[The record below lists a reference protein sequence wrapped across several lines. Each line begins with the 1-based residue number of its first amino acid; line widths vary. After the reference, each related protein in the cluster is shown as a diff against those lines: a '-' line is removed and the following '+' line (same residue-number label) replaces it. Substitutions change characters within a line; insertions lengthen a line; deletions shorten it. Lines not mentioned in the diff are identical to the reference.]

1 VVRPFTII
9 MDLTERCNL
18 KCIMCH
24 FSATDRLSFPPHN
37 VKLSED
43 GNMPVPVFEKIA
55 ADLFP
60 RSRRV
65 ALACAAE
72 PMIHPKFQSIVAIA
86 GRYGV
91 PELWFPTNLLAL
103 TEATARAL
111 IEAGVWTVAASID
124 GMTKETYEKIRV
136 PAKFE
141 RLTAN
146 LELLARVKAERR
158 SKLPR
163 LRIIFTWMKSNRKE
177 LQDLP
182 AFAERYSASEL
193 DVRYVTESPGVDN
206 SAELLSEEDPNDLR
220 AELARV
226 ARDAVRRGLRLASFP
241 EFEKEDELSKNPFR
255 RLGRRI
261 WRIRAGIDRAEHLRY
276 IWDQRMHGCAYP
288 DRYFVIRPNG
298 AVNPCIYWE
307 GDPVG
312 FYPAEGVTSIL
323 EGSPLARIRNGLHF
337 GRPVGTCA
345 TCSQRRMAFYR
356 LPGAEDSAGPS
367 PAVRLPTLPQ

>member
-1 VVRPFTII
+1 VARPLTII

-24 FSATDRLSFPPHN
+24 FSATDRLSFLPHH

-43 GNMPVPVFEKIA
+43 GNMPLPVFETIA

-60 RSRRV
+60 RARRV

-72 PMIHPKFQSIVAIA
+72 PMIHPKFREIVAIA

-91 PELWFPTNLLAL
+91 PELWFPSNLLAL
-103 TEATARAL
+103 TEPTAKAL
-111 IEAGVWTVAASID
+111 IDADVWTVAASID
-124 GMTKETYEKIRV
+124 GVTKETYEKIRV

-158 SKLPR
+158 SKRPR

-182 AFAERYSASEL
+182 AFAQRHGASDL

-206 SAELLSEEDPNDLR
+206 GPELLSGEDPAELR
-220 AELARV
+220 AELARA
-226 ARDAVRRGLRLASFP
+226 ARDAVRRGLRLASYP
-241 EFEKEDELSKNPFR
+241 DFETLEEAPRNPFA
-255 RLGRRI
+255 RLARRI
-261 WRIRAGIDRAEHLRY
+261 WRVKAGLDRVEYMRFT
-276 IWDQRMHGCAYP
+276 WQQRMHGCAYP

-307 GDPVG
+307 GDPIG
-312 FYPAEGVTSIL
+312 FYPADGVATIHEGA
-323 EGSPLARIRNGLHF
+323 PLARIRNGLHF

-356 LPGAEDSAGPS
+356 LPGAEAAPDP
-367 PAVRLPTLPQ
+367 PAALRLPTLPR

>member
-1 VVRPFTII
+1 

-24 FSATDRLSFPPHN
+24 FSAYDRLSFLPHHI
-37 VKLSED
+37 KLSTD

-72 PMIHPKFQSIVAIA
+72 PMIHPKFKEIVAIA

-103 TEATARAL
+103 TETTAAAL
-111 IEAGVWTVAASID
+111 IDAGVWTVAASID
-124 GMTKETYEKIRV
+124 GVTKETYETIRV

-146 LELLARVKAERR
+146 LELLARVKAQRGSR
-158 SKLPR
+158 LPQ

-182 AFAERYSASEL
+182 AFAQQHGASEL

-206 SAELLSEEDPNDLR
+206 AGELLSAEDPGQLR

-226 ARDAVRRGLRLASFP
+226 AKDAVRRGLRLASFP
-241 EFEKEDELSKNPFR
+241 EFETKEELSRNPFA
-255 RLGRRI
+255 RLSRRI
-261 WRIRAGIDRAEHLRY
+261 WRLRAGVDRAEHLRY
-276 IWDQRMHGCAYP
+276 RWDQRMHGCAYP

-307 GDPVG
+307 GDPIG
-312 FYPAEGVTSIL
+312 FYPGQGLAEIEKGA
-323 EGSPLARIRNGLHF
+323 PLARIRNGLHF

-345 TCSQRRMAFYR
+345 SCSQRRMAFYR
-356 LPGAEDSAGPS
+356 LPGAESAGEVPT
-367 PAVRLPTLPQ
+367 ALRLPTLPR

>member
-1 VVRPFTII
+1 

-24 FSATDRLSFPPHN
+24 FSATDRLSFLPHD
-37 VKLSED
+37 VKLSAD

-72 PMIHPKFQSIVAIA
+72 PMIHPKFRDIVAIA

-103 TEATARAL
+103 TEATAGAL
-111 IEAGVWTVAASID
+111 IDAGVWTVAASID
-124 GMTKETYEKIRV
+124 GVTKETYEKIRV

-146 LELLARVKAERR
+146 LELLARVKAQRR

-163 LRIIFTWMKSNRKE
+163 LRIIFTWMQSNRKE

-182 AFAERYSASEL
+182 AFAQQYGASEL

-206 SAELLSEEDPNDLR
+206 RGELLSGEDPGQLR
-220 AELARV
+220 AELARA
-226 ARDAVRRGLRLASFP
+226 ARDAVRRGLRLSSFP
-241 EFEKEDELSKNPFR
+241 EFETNEELSKNPFA
-255 RLGRRI
+255 RLSRRI
-261 WRIRAGIDRAEHLRY
+261 WRLRAGVDRAEILRY
-276 IWDQRMHGCAYP
+276 RWDQRMHGCAYP

-307 GDPVG
+307 GDPIG
-312 FYPAEGVTSIL
+312 FYPSGDSAAFIEGA
-323 EGSPLARIRNGLHF
+323 PLARIRNGLQF
-337 GRPVGTCA
+337 RLPVGTCA
-345 TCSQRRMAFYR
+345 TCSERRTAFYQ
-356 LPGAEDSAGPS
+356 LPGAES
-367 PAVRLPTLPQ
+367 PGKALPTLRLPTLSR

>member
-1 VVRPFTII
+1 

-24 FSATDRLSFPPHN
+24 FSATDRLSFLPHN

-60 RSRRV
+60 KSRRV

-72 PMIHPKFQSIVAIA
+72 PMIHPKFKEIVAIA

-91 PELWFPTNLLAL
+91 PQLWFPTNLLAL
-103 TEATARAL
+103 TEATARTL
-111 IEAGVWTVAASID
+111 IDAGVWTVAASVD
-124 GMTKETYEKIRV
+124 GMTRETYEKIRV

-146 LELLARVKAERR
+146 LELLARVKAQSR

-163 LRIIFTWMKSNRKE
+163 LRIIFTWMKSNRQE
-177 LQDLP
+177 LQALP
-182 AFAERYSASEL
+182 AFAQRYGASEL

-206 SAELLSEEDPNDLR
+206 RTELLSGEDPAPLR
-220 AELARV
+220 AELAR
-226 ARDAVRRGLRLASFP
+226 AAEDAVARGLRLSSFP
-241 EFEKEDELSKNPFR
+241 EFEKEGELPGNPFA
-255 RLGRRI
+255 RLRRRI
-261 WRIRAGIDRAEHLRY
+261 WRVKAGVDRAEHLRY
-276 IWDQRMHGCAYP
+276 LWAQRMHGCAYP

-307 GDPVG
+307 GDPIG
-312 FYPAEGVTSIL
+312 FYPAEGVAGITD
-323 EGSPLARIRNGLHF
+323 GAALARIRNGLHF
-337 GRPVGTCA
+337 GRPIGTCA
-345 TCSQRRMAFYR
+345 TCSERRMAFYR
-356 LPGAEDSAGPS
+356 LPGAEDSAGAS